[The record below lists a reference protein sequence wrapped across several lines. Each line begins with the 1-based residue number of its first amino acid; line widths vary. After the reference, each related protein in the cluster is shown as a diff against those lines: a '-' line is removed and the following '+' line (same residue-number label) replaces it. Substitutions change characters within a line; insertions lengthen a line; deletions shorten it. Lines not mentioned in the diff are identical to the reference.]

1 MTNDELQ
8 SKTIA
13 FLRFPLIVGVVLI
26 HCYYKELPIGG
37 VKVPVMDEYPIYKL
51 IADLFSQVLA
61 RTAVPLF
68 FLISGYLFFY
78 KSSFSWPMYGSKLRK
93 RAQTLLLPYLFWN
106 GALVGLV

>member
-13 FLRFPLIVGVVLI
+13 FLRFLLIVVVLI

-51 IADLFSQVLA
+51 IATCFSRLV
-61 RTAVPLF
+61 RTAVLF
-68 FLISGYLFFY
+68 S
-78 KSSFSWPMYGSKLRK
+78 
-93 RAQTLLLPYLFWN
+93 
-106 GALVGLV
+106 

>member
-51 IADLFSQVLA
+51 IADLFFSSA
-61 RTAVPLF
+61 GTYCRTPF
-68 FLISGYLFFY
+68 FS
-78 KSSFSWPMYGSKLRK
+78 
-93 RAQTLLLPYLFWN
+93 
-106 GALVGLV
+106 

>member
-37 VKVPVMDEYPIYKL
+37 VKVPVMDEYPI
-51 IADLFSQVLA
+51 S
-61 RTAVPLF
+61 
-68 FLISGYLFFY
+68 
-78 KSSFSWPMYGSKLRK
+78 
-93 RAQTLLLPYLFWN
+93 
-106 GALVGLV
+106 LVSR

>member
-1 MTNDELQ
+1 MNAPPFYFVSKWVRHAFAFFSLLDGDAERGALFSFKQFKNESFYDDNDELQ

-61 RTAVPLF
+61 RTAVTLF
-68 FLISGYLFFY
+68 S
-78 KSSFSWPMYGSKLRK
+78 
-93 RAQTLLLPYLFWN
+93 
-106 GALVGLV
+106 

>member
-51 IADLFSQVLA
+51 IADLFLKCWHV
-61 RTAVPLF
+61 
-68 FLISGYLFFY
+68 
-78 KSSFSWPMYGSKLRK
+78 
-93 RAQTLLLPYLFWN
+93 LPYPFFS
-106 GALVGLV
+106 